1 MQILNQI
8 LQLPIWL
15 IIVLLILIGM
25 LMLISLRTGRELHFW
40 PPSIGPTIE
49 KSKLE
54 EEIKRLQDRLQEA
67 DTRYSNLKTD
77 ADLSKERV
85 QDELKNSQKK
95 LQEAEQKCTE
105 LQEKLAA
112 TWRPMSSE
120 QHISILLP
128 LFDRQ
133 AMRVPT
139 HEEHFGN
146 MISSLEDLRNKLQQF
161 GISTIRNPLIR
172 ELFEK
177 IKKDLEW
184 IEGIVLTLAQ
194 KNIMKSQIFN
204 APGTS
209 SEIRR
214 LDKKVIKPVPLMIE
228 KEFDDTHLLI
238 ETMVERAWRGNHQT
252 TKEVTS
258 SEVVNSM
265 TASWFFASI
274 DRTRLNMLS
283 EIIILRRLLEQDI

>member
-1 MQILNQI
+1 MQILNQ
-8 LQLPIWL
+8 LSQLPIWL
-15 IIVLLILIGM
+15 IIILLILIGT

-54 EEIKRLQDRLQEA
+54 EEIKRLQDRLKEE
-67 DTRYSNLKTD
+67 DIRYSNLKKD
-77 ADLSKERV
+77 ADLSRERIE
-85 QDELKNSQKK
+85 DELKSSQKK

-112 TWRPMSSE
+112 TWRPLSSE
-120 QHISILLP
+120 QHISTLLP

-139 HEEHFGN
+139 HEEHFGL
-146 MISSLEDLRNKLQQF
+146 MIASLENLRNKLQQA

-184 IEGIVLTLAQ
+184 IEGTVLILAR
-194 KNIMKSQIFN
+194 KDITKSQVFN
-204 APGTS
+204 APLTS
-209 SEIRR
+209 SKIMR
-214 LDKKVIKPVPLMIE
+214 LNKEVLKPVPLMIE
-228 KEFDDTHLLI
+228 REFDDTQQLI
-238 ETMVERAWRGNHQT
+238 ETMVERAWRGKQT
-252 TKEVTS
+252 TKEVTL
-258 SEVVNSM
+258 SETVNSM
-265 TASWFFASI
+265 TASWFFAAI

-283 EIIILRRLLEQDI
+283 EITILRRLLEQDT